1 MHLNNIKQYS
11 AAFTIAAGVILA
23 FPSCS
28 GSDSTTEDT
37 TGVDTLEE
45 VNEMKVTKAQNVFY
59 SIPSPIETSA
69 LLQKAGASYDA
80 DFLNPIE
87 NVSKYNSTA
96 SKALNLGVY
105 GSDLSFT
112 SIFDQT
118 QESML
123 YLKCANKL
131 ASGLGI
137 NGAFGE
143 ATIARIEANMDNR
156 DSLLSII
163 SDAFWASDSY
173 LKDNGRP
180 NTSALIVAGGWIEGL
195 YIATKVAASTK
206 NEEVTTRI
214 GEQKLSLENLI
225 GLLESTGKDE
235 TVTTVLNDLKDLKQ
249 SFDKIEMKT
258 AVADVSTDEKSKV
271 TTIGGNTS
279 VSISKEQLEE
289 ITKKVEAIRNNI
301 INQQ

>member
-1 MHLNNIKQYS
+1 MLLTNIKQYG
-11 AAFTIAAGVILA
+11 AAVALATGVILA
-23 FPSCS
+23 FPSCT
-28 GSDSTTEDT
+28 GTENTTDDIT
-37 TGVDTLEE
+37 DGDTLGGDE
-45 VNEMKVTKAQNVFY
+45 NLKVTKAQNVFY
-59 SIPSPIETSA
+59 SIPSPIETSS
-69 LLQKAGASYDA
+69 LLQKAGASYNA
-80 DFLNPIE
+80 DFLNPID

-123 YLKCANKL
+123 YLKCTNKL
-131 ASGLGI
+131 ATGLGI

-143 ATIARIEANMDNR
+143 STISRIEQNMENR

-163 SDAFWASDSY
+163 SDAFWSSDSY

-195 YIATKVAASTK
+195 YIATKVAATTK
-206 NEEVTTRI
+206 NEEVITRI

-225 GLLESTGKDE
+225 GLLESCGKDE
-235 TVTTVLNDLKDLKQ
+235 AIDPLLADMKDLKA
-249 SFDKIEMKT
+249 SFDKVDIKSSAAE
-258 AVADVSTDEKSKV
+258 VSTDANSKV
-271 TTIGGNTS
+271 TTIGGNSS
-279 VSISKEQLEE
+279 VTVSKEQLAE
-289 ITKKVEAIRNNI
+289 ITKKVETVRNKI